1 VPHAGA
7 DEYDFGNYVLAH
19 SGEESLSGFDGSL
32 SAYPEKADNA
42 QIDLVDQG
50 EVFVTFGV
58 LDFVDSDGV
67 NPTEHPMLQAPVT
80 TGSTAS
86 KTLSQEVRNED
97 RSELQHGAKGGDGE
111 NYQDKQRHSEV
122 AHCSWMEWENLPPG
136 EQLVACTKSASQCH
150 FDESPPRPG
159 SLGRVVGAPP
169 SAVRYAAIH
178 GEVS

>member
-32 SAYPEKADNA
+32 FAYPEKADNA

-58 LDFVDSDGV
+58 LDLVDSDGV
-67 NPTEHPMLQAPVT
+67 NLTEHPMLQAPVT
-80 TGSTAS
+80 TCSTAS

-111 NYQDKQRHSEV
+111 NYQDKQPNRLHSAISMNRHLV
-122 AHCSWMEWENLPPG
+122 
-136 EQLVACTKSASQCH
+136 LVAC
-150 FDESPPRPG
+150 
-159 SLGRVVGAPP
+159 GRVVGAPP